1 MVDERAKSGAE
12 PIEEL
17 LGGRLQF
24 MLDAAHDL
32 VCVVDSSARTLW
44 GNSAWRARFGSLA
57 ANRSDPFSL
66 VHPDDRARLERQ
78 LRRLVEHGEP
88 VHALEYRCKVDGG
101 EWADLQSNVHEVPES
116 DPPRFWVVSRDI
128 TERKRAE
135 EALREERN
143 RAQEYLDVA
152 GVILLALDKQG
163 LVTLLNRK
171 GREVLGFENEE
182 DLLGM
187 EWFETCLPAAS
198 ADKVRSV
205 FKRILAGEYERFEYV
220 DDDVRTQTGEIR
232 TISWHTAIL
241 HDAEGNAIGTLSS
254 GQDVTDS
261 KRAERQNA
269 LLATAVDQ
277 ADESIVITDS
287 DATVQYVN
295 PAFERV
301 TGYSRAEIVG
311 KNPRILKSG
320 KQDRVFYEEMWN
332 RLTKGEVW
340 YGQMVNKRKDG
351 SEFQEEA
358 SISPIKDARGRI
370 TNYVGVKRDITHEVE
385 LDSQLRQAH
394 KMEAIG
400 TLASGIAHDF
410 NNLLQAMLGYA
421 VLARR
426 KTAGDKQVSASLQ
439 QVIEAGNRATELVS
453 QILAFSRRT
462 ERRFLPV
469 QLDQVVR
476 EAAKLLRPSLPST
489 IDLRVDIDPKC
500 RAVIGDATEMHQ
512 VIMNIC
518 TNAYQA
524 MRDTGGVLEILVH
537 ETSVDAV
544 RASSHPLLEEGD
556 YVRVVVVDTGCGMPP
571 ETLERVFDPY
581 FTTKEAGEGTGLGMA
596 TVRGIVEGGGG
607 AVTIDSVP
615 GEGTTVEV
623 LMPIPKWRDLPAEGT
638 LAESGDAH
646 GTERVLF
653 VDDEPMLVELV
664 RQDLQEFG
672 YSVEA
677 RTSSVEALEAFRSDP
692 SKFDVVITDQTMPNL
707 TGIEL
712 SRQLL
717 QLRPDVPVVLCTGF
731 SDLVDD
737 KVARKAG
744 IRELVPKPVLCSDL
758 AAAIRRVRD

>member
-1 MVDERAKSGAE
+1 MADDGAKTGAE

-17 LGGRLQF
+17 MGGRLQF
-24 MLDAAHDL
+24 LFDAAHDL
-32 VCVVDSSARTLW
+32 ISIIDADAVTLW
-44 GNSAWRARFGSLA
+44 GNSAWRARFGGIDEH
-57 ANRSDPFSL
+57 RSDLFSKI
-66 VHPDDRARLERQ
+66 HPEDQAGVEREWNRLLEEGKP
-78 LRRLVEHGEP
+78 LR
-88 VHALEYRCKVDGG
+88 ALECRCMLDSG
-101 EWADLQSNVHEVPES
+101 EWVYLQSNVDEVPES
-116 DPPRFWVVSRDI
+116 DPRRFWIVSRDI

-143 RAQEYLDVA
+143 RAREYLNVA
-152 GVILLALDKQG
+152 GAILLALDEQG
-163 LVTLLNRK
+163 RVTLLNRK
-171 GREVLGFENEE
+171 GRETLGFETEE
-182 DLLGM
+182 ELLGR
-187 EWFETCLPAAS
+187 EWFETCLPPAS
-198 ADKVRSV
+198 SDRVRAV
-205 FKRILAGEYERFEYV
+205 FKRILAGEYEGFEYV
-220 DDDVRTQTGEIR
+220 EDDVLTRAGEIR
-232 TISWHTAIL
+232 TISWHTAL
-241 HDAEGNAIGTLSS
+241 LYDAEGSAIGTVSS

-269 LLATAVDQ
+269 LLAAAVDQ

-287 DATVQYVN
+287 DATIEYVN

-301 TGYSRAEIVG
+301 TGYSRAEIAG

-320 KQDRVFYEEMWN
+320 NQDRAFYEEMWS

-340 YGQMVNKRKDG
+340 TGHIVNKRKDG
-351 SEFQEEA
+351 SEFEEEA

-370 TNYVGVKRDITHEVE
+370 TNYVGVKRDVTHEVE
-385 LDSQLRQAH
+385 LESQLRQAQ

-400 TLASGIAHDF
+400 TLAGGIAHDF

-421 VLARR
+421 LLAKRR
-426 KTAGDKQVSASLQ
+426 TAEDKQVSASLQ

-469 QLDQVVR
+469 QMDAIVR
-476 EAAKLLRPSLPST
+476 EAVKLLRPSLPST

-500 RAVIGDATEMHQ
+500 RAVIGDTTEMHQ
-512 VIMNIC
+512 VVMNIC

-524 MRDTGGVLEILVH
+524 MRETGGVLEI
-537 ETSVDAV
+537 SVDETAVDTV
-544 RASSHPLLEEGD
+544 RAASHALLEEGD
-556 YVRVVVVDTGCGMPP
+556 YIRVVVRDTGCGMTP

-607 AVTIDSVP
+607 AVTVDSAP
-615 GEGTTVEV
+615 GEGTSVEV
-623 LMPIPKWRDLPAEGT
+623 LMPIPRWRDLPADGAI
-638 LAESGDAH
+638 AEAGDVR

-664 RQDLQEFG
+664 KQDLQELG

-677 RTSSVEALEAFRSDP
+677 RTSGVEALQAFRSDP
-692 SKFDVVITDQTMPNL
+692 SRFDVVITDQTMPNL